1 MDDLFI
7 SNMYVN
13 MNSCILLFVLSLY
26 GYGFYYSG
34 IILVYDLF
42 IGLIVLFLIEE
53 YLEIEMFIEGSDYY
67 SVYSIL

>member
-7 SNMYVN
+7 SNKYVN
-13 MNSCILLFVLSLY
+13 MNSCIMLFVLSLY

-42 IGLIVLFLIEE
+42 IGLIVLFLI
-53 YLEIEMFIEGSDYY
+53 
-67 SVYSIL
+67 